1 MPTTGPFDG
10 PNTRQLVELLPA
22 NGLAKRLVEEVV
34 VSANESDA
42 RSAIDSVLEAE
53 LKAEYEKLNDQDQA
67 D

>member
-10 PNTRQLVELLPA
+10 PNARELVELLPA
-22 NGLAKRLVEEVV
+22 TSLAKRLVEEVV
-34 VSANESDA
+34 VSANQSDA
-42 RSAIDSVLEAE
+42 RSAIDSMLEAE

>member
-10 PNTRQLVELLPA
+10 PNTRELVELLPA
-22 NGLAKRLVEEVV
+22 TSLAKRLVEKVV
-34 VSANESDA
+34 VSANQSDA
-42 RSAIDSVLEAE
+42 RSAIDSMLEAE